1 MNAHQ
6 FIEKVNSYFIEGR
19 ELKVQIHP
27 LVYQYLRLDKVTTK
41 QDMEFMPH
49 GYVGMLQTHAQLF
62 ANECELLSEA
72 TILVGS
78 DNVAKLHLDFWQ
90 DMIDLKER
98 ALISM
103 ALDLTA
109 KAASRYYKTKYFGMP
124 HTSIV
129 INGASQSYR
138 NILMAAAVGIKM
150 NETPVLRKELRVRP
164 SLEQDAVSEMFRE
177 HNKDLHVAAACW
189 TLVGDEFNKV
199 ARFNAISYDG
209 IVPADFPLEEIFISM
224 VLDKK
229 FTYSKFNE
237 VLSFDVSPEIKNMV
251 RNLYAKMRT
260 VHYNNCKKEEVK

>member
-6 FIEKVNSYFIEGR
+6 FIEKVNSYFVEGR

-27 LVYQYLRLDKVTTK
+27 LVYQYLGLDKVTSK
-41 QDMEFMPH
+41 KDMQFMPQ

-62 ANECELLSEA
+62 SNECELLSEA

-78 DNVAKLHLDFWQ
+78 DNVVKLELDFWQ
-90 DMIDLKER
+90 DMIDSRES

-103 ALDLTA
+103 ALDLVSR
-109 KAASRYYKTKYFGMP
+109 AASRYYKTKHFGMP

-138 NILMAAAVGIKM
+138 NILMAAAVGIQM

-164 SLEQDAVSEMFRE
+164 SLEHDAVSELFRTM
-177 HNKDLHVAAACW
+177 NKDLHKYAACW
-189 TLVGDEFNKV
+189 TNVGDDYNKV

-209 IVPADFPLEEIFISM
+209 IVHTDFPLEEIFISM
-224 VLDKK
+224 VLAKK
-229 FTYSKFNE
+229 FTYSSFNE
-237 VLSFDVSPEIKNMV
+237 VLSFDVSMDIKNMV
-251 RNLYAKMRT
+251 RSLYAKMRT
-260 VHYNNCKKEEVK
+260 VHYTNLKKEEVE